1 MNKSDIEF
9 TVGLDTS
16 PAEQKLSKFLTD
28 VQSHKN
34 RVQKLLDNPTQY
46 SEQAYQ
52 SKLAKL
58 ETMQNRYGIDRVNI
72 NSNIPNNDYH
82 RFMNL
87 QNAVARYEREMNKI
101 FEKGNSVI
109 SVANSYSNKKNTRDA
124 HPGMFDERMK
134 SVTDMELER
143 LTILQNKRNAQGA
156 YETWKNLTS
165 NNILALPAPP
175 SKESVSEL
183 SEEKNKTDVEKIKD
197 VVDQDKKD
205 NNELKEKVVLW
216 GKIVAKVY
224 LLKKV
229 IEGLAK
235 VWKFGAETVTT
246 SNANLNQDL
255 GFFSV
260 DPVGAMR
267 ANTDTTRGM
276 IYAGIRNLGENSPV
290 SKEGFDYTAQK
301 FTEIWTAAMSGR
313 DVDTRTAIDV
323 QRLKDYFGI
332 DLSASALLT
341 GQREGKT
348 ATDVQLDVMRK
359 VEKQLDKLNN
369 ADETTKGQL
378 IDSLKN
384 VLGEEMINAIVSN
397 YNKNIRIDREDL
409 QLTVAERLEQAG
421 GSTLHARDFTEKTTM
436 AVYALGQLK
445 TSLEELKGTL
455 VEDLAPAF
463 VSATSAVTSFV
474 NWVNKKMTLK
484 VQDST
489 TPGNAGAGHVVN
501 AGLKESDEGSIFP
514 TIAEKKK
521 TASEGIKSAKD
532 ANAFLD
538 SLYWLNPNIVTEGDI
553 ENIKQRQYIDDFYD
567 SLASGEL
574 NSESK
579 NPLEA
584 YFANYEYGGKKGIE
598 ALKLAEKKGVFGRG
612 RKSGQWI
619 FRKAI
624 RGERLQRPKREDY
637 ADNWWGALNYKNDSN
652 EYQGWYDFFFNS
664 ALFSEFAKAEFGEGG
679 ASDWNMGKGVFNYFE
694 DPSYFNTADEWY
706 EALARY
712 KQQMEESGFG
722 KEYWKSFNLPSKES
736 LWGEDMH
743 LDFGEVVFT
752 IQTTDGRVIQSQRMT
767 GEIVEGTQ

>member
-52 SKLAKL
+52 SKLEKL

-72 NSNIPNNDYH
+72 NSNVPNNDYH

-101 FEKGNSVI
+101 FERGNSVI
-109 SVANSYSNKKNTRDA
+109 SVANAYSNQKNTRDA

-134 SVTDMELER
+134 SVTDMELQR
-143 LTILQNKRNAQGA
+143 LEVLRQQRIAQGS

-165 NNILALPAPP
+165 NNTLALPAPA
-175 SKESVSEL
+175 SKTSETKADD
-183 SEEKNKTDVEKIKD
+183 SKSPVEQIKD
-197 VVDQDKKD
+197 VTEGDKKD
-205 NNELKEKVVLW
+205 NNELKEKLVLW
-216 GKIVAKVY
+216 GKIGASIY
-224 LLKKV
+224 AIKKV
-229 IEGLAK
+229 ISGLAK
-235 VWKFGAETVTT
+235 LWKFGAETVTS
-246 SNANLNQDL
+246 SNANLKQDL

-267 ANTDTTRGM
+267 ANTDATRGM

-348 ATDVQLDVMRK
+348 ATDVQLDVMKK

-397 YNKNIRIDREDL
+397 YNKNLRIDKQDL

-421 GSTLHARDFTEKTTM
+421 GSTLHTRDFTEKTEM
-436 AVYALGQLK
+436 AVFALGQLK
-445 TSLEELKGTL
+445 NSLEELKGTL

-463 VSATSAVTSFV
+463 VSATNAVTSFV
-474 NWVNKKMTLK
+474 SWVNKKMTQK
-484 VQDST
+484 VQDSV
-489 TPGNAGAGHVVN
+489 TPGNAGSGIILN
-501 AGLKESDEGSIFP
+501 KGLKETDEGKVFETVSD
-514 TIAEKKK
+514 KK
-521 TASEGIKSAKD
+521 TKAKEGIKSAKN
-532 ANAFLD
+532 ANEFLD
-538 SLYWLNPNIVTEGDI
+538 ALYWLNPNIVTEGDI
-553 ENIKQRQYIDDFYD
+553 ENIKLRQYVDDAYD
-567 SLASGEL
+567 ALANGTL
-574 NSESK
+574 DPNSK
-579 NPLEA
+579 NPFEA
-584 YFANYEYGGKKGIE
+584 YLANYEYKGKKGIE
-598 ALKLAEKKGVFGRG
+598 ALKLAEQKGVFGRG

-637 ADNWWGALNYKNDSN
+637 WDNVVGTAKYNADVS
-652 EYQGWYDFFFNS
+652 EYQGWYDFFINS
-664 ALFSEFAKAEFGEGG
+664 SLVSEFNKSEFGEGG
-679 ASDWNMGKGVFNYFE
+679 ASDWDMSKGLFNYFVNP
-694 DPSYFNTADEWY
+694 DYFETADEWY
-706 EALARY
+706 DALSEY
-712 KQQMEESGFG
+712 KKQMEESGYG
-722 KEYWKSFNLPSKES
+722 KEYWKYFNLPSKES